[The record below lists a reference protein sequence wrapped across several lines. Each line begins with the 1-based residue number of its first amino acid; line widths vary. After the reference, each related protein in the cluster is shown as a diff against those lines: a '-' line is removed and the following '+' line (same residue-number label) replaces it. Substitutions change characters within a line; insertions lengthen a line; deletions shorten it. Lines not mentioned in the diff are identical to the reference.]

1 MGNQSTLTQQE
12 VKVPIIDFK
21 RGDRILLDNG
31 TVAIVTGYKTKQNVQ
46 VKDIATD
53 SFTWTSIVEKV
64 YRAK

>member
-21 RGDRILLDNG
+21 RGDRILLDSG
-31 TVAIVTGYKTKQNVQ
+31 AVAIVTGYKTKQNVQ

-53 SFTWTSIVEKV
+53 SFTWISIVEKV